1 MRVALIYISLI
12 TNDAKPLFMYIL
24 VVCISLEKR
33 QFKFFVHFKLS
44 YLSFCCWVISSL
56 YILDT
61 RPFLNIWF
69 AVVFKL
75 MGYLSLFLIVAFEE
89 QKILFWW
96 SQLPFIFLWLHV
108 LSVSCLKSQCFIQGP
123 KALYLR
129 FSLRFYSFSHYI

>member
-1 MRVALIYISLI
+1 MTLHMFSSVCWLSVYLWRNVSSNSLFI
-12 TNDAKPLFMYIL
+12 
-24 VVCISLEKR
+24 
-33 QFKFFVHFKLS
+33 FKLS

-75 MGYLSLFLIVAFEE
+75 MGYLSLFLTVAFEE